1 MSQTLLLSLKYKN
14 SNFHICYSTSWNNFL
29 FQELFN
35 ELVLNENISL
45 NEIGKKIIFHID
57 FDYFYAQC
65 EEIRKPELRN
75 IPSVVC
81 VYSGRE
87 EDSGVVS
94 TCNYEARK
102 YGVKAAMPIRLAK
115 SKLKD
120 IEAIFLPTDMPY
132 YHEISRNAMRII
144 ENYGELFEQVSVDE
158 CYVDFTKITNSDFDD
173 AKIFA
178 NSLQKNIKDQINM
191 TCSIGVGPNKLI
203 SKIASGI
210 NKPNGI
216 TVVSRQDAK
225 NFISNCKIEDIP
237 GVGPKTAKKLES
249 LGIDSISDISNK
261 SIFELR
267 DALGYK
273 TATFLVN
280 ASNAIDYSQIKAR
293 GTSKQIG
300 KIVTLKKDIA
310 DFQQINLAAAS
321 LCTSV
326 YENLRN
332 KGQAFR
338 ILTIIL
344 ILENLQHV
352 SFSKSLKLYSAS
364 FDELHK
370 NSLFIIK
377 EMINNNS
384 ISLDNIRRMGVV
396 VSDLKDIS
404 GQDSLVNYFEN

>member
-1 MSQTLLLSLKYKN
+1 MN
-14 SNFHICYSTSWNNFL
+14 DN
-29 FQELFN
+29 
-35 ELVLNENISL
+35 SL

-65 EEIRKPELRN
+65 EEVRKPELRD

-87 EDSGVVS
+87 DDSGVVS

-102 YGVKAAMPIRLAK
+102 YGVKAAMPIRAAK
-115 SKLKD
+115 SKLED
-120 IEAIFLPTDMPY
+120 VGAVFLPTDIPY
-132 YHEISRNAMRII
+132 YQEISRNAMKII
-144 ENYGELFEQVSVDE
+144 QNYGDLFEQVSVDE

-178 NSLQKNIKDQINM
+178 TSLQKNIKEQINL

-203 SKIASGI
+203 SKIASGV

-216 TVVSRQDAK
+216 TVVSQDDAK

-237 GVGPKTAKKLES
+237 GVGPKTALKLNS
-249 LGIDSISDISNK
+249 LGIKSISDISKKN
-261 SIFELR
+261 IFELR

-273 TATFLVN
+273 TATFLAN
-280 ASNAIDYSQIKAR
+280 ASNAIDYSQIKIR

-300 KIVTLKKDIA
+300 KIVTLKKDKPEFEQIKMIA
-310 DFQQINLAAAS
+310 ATLCAS
-321 LCTSV
+321 V
-326 YENLRN
+326 FENLKN
-332 KGQAFR
+332 KRQACR
-338 ILTIIL
+338 VLTVIL

-352 SFSKSLKLYSAS
+352 SISKSLKLYSAS
-364 FDELHK
+364 LEELNK
-370 NSLFIIK
+370 NSLLIIN
-377 EMINNNS
+377 EMITNNS

-404 GQDSLVNYFEN
+404 GQDSLLNYFEN

>member
-1 MSQTLLLSLKYKN
+1 MS
-14 SNFHICYSTSWNNFL
+14 
-29 FQELFN
+29 
-35 ELVLNENISL
+35 ENISL
-45 NEIGKKIIFHID
+45 SEIEKRIIFHID

-120 IEAIFLPTDMPY
+120 VHSKFLPTDMPY
-132 YHEISRNAMRII
+132 YHEISTKAMRII
-144 ENYGELFEQVSVDE
+144 QNYGELFEQVSVDE
-158 CYVDFTKITNSDFDD
+158 CYMDFTKITNSDFDD

-178 NSLQKNIKDQINM
+178 VSLQKNIKDQIKL

-203 SKIASGI
+203 AKIASGI

-216 TVVSRQDAK
+216 TVVRLEDAK
-225 NFISNCKIEDIP
+225 QFISNCKIDDIP
-237 GVGPKTAKKLES
+237 GVGPKTSKKLES
-249 LGIDSISDISNK
+249 LGIKSVSDISK
-261 SIFELR
+261 KGIFELR

-273 TATFLVN
+273 IATFLVN
-280 ASNAIDYSQIKAR
+280 ASNAIDYSQIKVR

-300 KIVTLKKDIA
+300 KIVTLKKDTTSLE
-310 DFQQINLAAAS
+310 QIKLTVEN

-326 YENLRN
+326 FENLEN
-332 KGQAFR
+332 KRQAFR
-338 ILTIIL
+338 VLTIIL
-344 ILENLQHV
+344 VLENLQHV

-364 FDELHK
+364 LDELHK
-370 NSLFIIK
+370 NSLSIIN
-377 EMINNNS
+377 EMIGNNS
-384 ISLDNIRRMGVV
+384 ISLDNIRRIGIV

-404 GQDSLVNYFEN
+404 GQDSLLNYFEN

>member
-1 MSQTLLLSLKYKN
+1 M
-14 SNFHICYSTSWNNFL
+14 
-29 FQELFN
+29 
-35 ELVLNENISL
+35 NENISL

-115 SKLKD
+115 SKLKVV
-120 IEAIFLPTDMPY
+120 EAIFLPTDMPY
-132 YHEISRNAMRII
+132 YHDISRNAMRII

-178 NSLQKNIKDQINM
+178 NSLQKNIKDQINL

-203 SKIASGI
+203 SKIASGVK
-210 NKPNGI
+210 KPNGI
-216 TVVSRQDAK
+216 TVVSREDAK

-237 GVGPKTAKKLES
+237 GVCPKTAKKLES
-249 LGIDSISDISNK
+249 LGIESISDISNK

-280 ASNAIDYSQIKAR
+280 ASNAIDYSQIKVR

-310 DFQQINLAAAS
+310 NFEQINLTAAS

>member
-1 MSQTLLLSLKYKN
+1 
-14 SNFHICYSTSWNNFL
+14 
-29 FQELFN
+29 
-35 ELVLNENISL
+35 LNENISL

-75 IPSVVC
+75 IPSVIC

-102 YGVKAAMPIRLAK
+102 YGVKAAMPIKLAK

-132 YHEISRNAMRII
+132 YHDISRNAMRII

-158 CYVDFTKITNSDFDD
+158 CYVDFTRITNSDFDD

-216 TVVSRQDAK
+216 TVVSREDAK

-280 ASNAIDYSQIKAR
+280 ASNAIDYSQIKVR

-300 KIVTLKKDIA
+300 KIVTLKKDIV
-310 DFQQINLAAAS
+310 DFEQINLTAAS

>member
-1 MSQTLLLSLKYKN
+1 M
-14 SNFHICYSTSWNNFL
+14 
-29 FQELFN
+29 
-35 ELVLNENISL
+35 NENISL
-45 NEIGKKIIFHID
+45 NEIEKRIIFHID

-120 IEAIFLPTDMPY
+120 IHSIFLPTDMPY
-132 YHEISRNAMRII
+132 YHEISLKAMRLIQ
-144 ENYGELFEQVSVDE
+144 NYGELFEQVSVDE

-178 NSLQKNIKDQINM
+178 VSLQKNIKAQIKL

-203 SKIASGI
+203 AKIASGI

-216 TVVSRQDAK
+216 TVVRQEDAK
-225 NFISNCKIEDIP
+225 QFISNCKIEDIP
-237 GVGPKTAKKLES
+237 GVGPKTSKKLEL
-249 LGIDSISDISNK
+249 LGIKSISDISNK

-267 DALGYK
+267 DSLGYK
-273 TATFLVN
+273 IATFLVN
-280 ASNAIDYSQIKAR
+280 ASNAIDYSQIKIR

-300 KIVTLKKDIA
+300 KIVTLKKDTTS
-310 DFQQINLAAAS
+310 FEQVKLTVEN

-326 YENLRN
+326 FENLEN
-332 KGQAFR
+332 KRQSFR
-338 ILTIIL
+338 VLSIIL
-344 ILENLQHV
+344 ILENLQHI

-364 FDELHK
+364 SDELRK
-370 NSLFIIK
+370 NSLSILN
-377 EMINNNS
+377 EMISNNS
-384 ISLDNIRRMGVV
+384 ISLDNIRRIGVV
-396 VSDLKDIS
+396 VSDLKDNS
-404 GQDSLVNYFEN
+404 GQDSLLNYFEN

>member
-1 MSQTLLLSLKYKN
+1 
-14 SNFHICYSTSWNNFL
+14 
-29 FQELFN
+29 
-35 ELVLNENISL
+35 LNENISL
-45 NEIGKKIIFHID
+45 NELEKRIIFHID

-115 SKLKD
+115 SKLK
-120 IEAIFLPTDMPY
+120 EVHSIFLPTDMPY
-132 YHEISRNAMRII
+132 YHEISTKAMSII
-144 ENYGELFEQVSVDE
+144 QNYGELFEQVSVDE
-158 CYVDFTKITNSDFDD
+158 CYVDFTKTTNSDFDD

-178 NSLQKNIKDQINM
+178 VSLQKNIKDQIKL

-203 SKIASGI
+203 AKIASGI

-216 TVVSRQDAK
+216 TVVRQEDAK
-225 NFISNCKIEDIP
+225 QFISKCKIEDIP
-237 GVGPKTAKKLES
+237 GVGPKTSKKLEL
-249 LGIDSISDISNK
+249 LGIKSISDISNK

-267 DALGYK
+267 DSLGYK
-273 TATFLVN
+273 IATFLVN
-280 ASNAIDYSQIKAR
+280 ASNAIDYSQIKIR

-300 KIVTLKKDIA
+300 KIVTLKKDTTS
-310 DFQQINLAAAS
+310 FEQVKLTVEN

-326 YENLRN
+326 FENLEN
-332 KGQAFR
+332 KRQSFR
-338 ILTIIL
+338 VLSIIL
-344 ILENLQHV
+344 ILQNLQHI

-370 NSLFIIK
+370 NSLSILN
-377 EMINNNS
+377 EMISNNS
-384 ISLDNIRRMGVV
+384 ISLENIRRIGVV
-396 VSDLKDIS
+396 VSDLKDNS
-404 GQDSLVNYFEN
+404 GQDSLLNYFEN

>member
-1 MSQTLLLSLKYKN
+1 MYQTLLQTLKYVN
-14 SNFHICYSTSWNNFL
+14 SHFHTCYSRSWNNFL

-75 IPSVVC
+75 IPSVIC

-102 YGVKAAMPIRLAK
+102 YGVKAAMPIKLAK

-132 YHEISRNAMRII
+132 YHDISRNAMRII

-158 CYVDFTKITNSDFDD
+158 CYVDFTRITNSDFDD

-216 TVVSRQDAK
+216 TVVSREDAK

-280 ASNAIDYSQIKAR
+280 ASNAIDYSQIKVR

-300 KIVTLKKDIA
+300 KIVTLKKDIV
-310 DFQQINLAAAS
+310 DFEQINLTAAS

>member
-1 MSQTLLLSLKYKN
+1 
-14 SNFHICYSTSWNNFL
+14 
-29 FQELFN
+29 
-35 ELVLNENISL
+35 LNENISL
-45 NEIGKKIIFHID
+45 NEIEKRIIFHID

-102 YGVKAAMPIRLAK
+102 YGVKAAMPIKLAK

-120 IEAIFLPTDMPY
+120 IHSIFLPTDMPY
-132 YHEISRNAMRII
+132 YHEISLKAMRLIQ
-144 ENYGELFEQVSVDE
+144 NYGELFEQVSVDE

-178 NSLQKNIKDQINM
+178 VSLQKNIKAQIKL
-191 TCSIGVGPNKLI
+191 TCSIGVGPNKLVA
-203 SKIASGI
+203 KIASGI

-216 TVVSRQDAK
+216 TVVRQEDAK
-225 NFISNCKIEDIP
+225 QFISNCKIEDIP
-237 GVGPKTAKKLES
+237 GVGPKTSKKLEL
-249 LGIDSISDISNK
+249 LGIKSISDISNK

-267 DALGYK
+267 DSLGYK
-273 TATFLVN
+273 IATFLVN
-280 ASNAIDYSQIKAR
+280 ASNAIDYSQIKIR

-300 KIVTLKKDIA
+300 KIVTLKKDTTS
-310 DFQQINLAAAS
+310 FEQVKLTVEN

-326 YENLRN
+326 FENLEN
-332 KGQAFR
+332 KRQSFR
-338 ILTIIL
+338 VLSIIL
-344 ILENLQHV
+344 ILENLQHI

-364 FDELHK
+364 SDELRK
-370 NSLFIIK
+370 NSLSILN
-377 EMINNNS
+377 EMISNNS
-384 ISLDNIRRMGVV
+384 ISLDNIRRIGVV
-396 VSDLKDIS
+396 VSDLKDNS
-404 GQDSLVNYFEN
+404 GQDSLLNYFEN

>member
-1 MSQTLLLSLKYKN
+1 
-14 SNFHICYSTSWNNFL
+14 
-29 FQELFN
+29 
-35 ELVLNENISL
+35 LNENISL
-45 NEIGKKIIFHID
+45 NEIEKRIIFHID

-102 YGVKAAMPIRLAK
+102 YGVKAAMPIKLAK

-120 IEAIFLPTDMPY
+120 IHSIFLPTDMPY
-132 YHEISRNAMRII
+132 YHEISLKAMRLIQ
-144 ENYGELFEQVSVDE
+144 NYGELFEQVSVDE

-178 NSLQKNIKDQINM
+178 VSLQKNIKAQIKL
-191 TCSIGVGPNKLI
+191 TCSIGVGPNKLVA
-203 SKIASGI
+203 KIASGI

-216 TVVSRQDAK
+216 TVVRQEDAK
-225 NFISNCKIEDIP
+225 QFISNCKIEDIP
-237 GVGPKTAKKLES
+237 GVGPKTSKKLEL
-249 LGIDSISDISNK
+249 LGIKSISDISNK

-267 DALGYK
+267 DSLGYK
-273 TATFLVN
+273 IATFLVN
-280 ASNAIDYSQIKAR
+280 ASNAIDYSQIKIR

-300 KIVTLKKDIA
+300 KIVTLKKDTTS
-310 DFQQINLAAAS
+310 FEQVKLTVEN

-326 YENLRN
+326 FENLEN
-332 KGQAFR
+332 KRQSFR
-338 ILTIIL
+338 VLSIIL
-344 ILENLQHV
+344 ILQNLQHI

-370 NSLFIIK
+370 NSLSILN
-377 EMINNNS
+377 EMISNNS
-384 ISLDNIRRMGVV
+384 ISLDNIRRIGVV
-396 VSDLKDIS
+396 VSDLKDNS
-404 GQDSLVNYFEN
+404 GQDSLLNYFEN

>member
-1 MSQTLLLSLKYKN
+1 MYQALLQPLKYVN
-14 SNFHICYSTSWNNFL
+14 SHFHTCYSTSWNNFL

-35 ELVLNENISL
+35 KLVLNENISL

-65 EEIRKPELRN
+65 EEIRKPDLRN

-132 YHEISRNAMRII
+132 YHDISRNAMRII

-216 TVVSRQDAK
+216 TVVSREDAK

-249 LGIDSISDISNK
+249 LGIGSISDISNK

-280 ASNAIDYSQIKAR
+280 ASNAIDYSQIKVR

-300 KIVTLKKDIA
+300 KIVTLKKDIV
-310 DFQQINLAAAS
+310 DFEQINLTAAS

>member
-1 MSQTLLLSLKYKN
+1 MS
-14 SNFHICYSTSWNNFL
+14 
-29 FQELFN
+29 
-35 ELVLNENISL
+35 ENISL
-45 NEIGKKIIFHID
+45 SEIEKRIIFHID

-102 YGVKAAMPIRLAK
+102 YGVKAAIPIKLAK

-120 IEAIFLPTDMPY
+120 VHSMFLPTDMPY
-132 YHEISRNAMRII
+132 YHEISTKAMRII
-144 ENYGELFEQVSVDE
+144 QNYGELFEQVSVDE
-158 CYVDFTKITNSDFDD
+158 CYMDFTKITNSDFDD

-178 NSLQKNIKDQINM
+178 VSLQKNIKDQIKL

-203 SKIASGI
+203 AKIASGI

-216 TVVSRQDAK
+216 TVVRLEDAK
-225 NFISNCKIEDIP
+225 QFISNCKIDDIP
-237 GVGPKTAKKLES
+237 GVGPKTSKKLES
-249 LGIDSISDISNK
+249 LGIKSVSDISK
-261 SIFELR
+261 KGIFELR

-273 TATFLVN
+273 IATFLVN
-280 ASNAIDYSQIKAR
+280 ASNAIDYSQIKVR

-300 KIVTLKKDIA
+300 KIVTLKKDTTSL
-310 DFQQINLAAAS
+310 DQIKLTVEN

-326 YENLRN
+326 FENLEN
-332 KGQAFR
+332 KRQAFR
-338 ILTIIL
+338 VLTIIL

-364 FDELHK
+364 LDELHK
-370 NSLFIIK
+370 NSLSIIN
-377 EMINNNS
+377 EMIGNNS
-384 ISLDNIRRMGVV
+384 ISLDNIRRIGIV

-404 GQDSLVNYFEN
+404 GQDSLLNYFEN

>member
-1 MSQTLLLSLKYKN
+1 
-14 SNFHICYSTSWNNFL
+14 
-29 FQELFN
+29 
-35 ELVLNENISL
+35 LNENISS

-120 IEAIFLPTDMPY
+120 VEAIFLPTDMPY
-132 YHEISRNAMRII
+132 YHDISRNAMRII
-144 ENYGELFEQVSVDE
+144 QNYGELFEQVSVDE

-178 NSLQKNIKDQINM
+178 SSLQKNIKDQIKL
-191 TCSIGVGPNKLI
+191 TCSIGVGPSKLI
-203 SKIASGI
+203 SKIASGFK
-210 NKPNGI
+210 KPNGI
-216 TVVSRQDAK
+216 TVVTPKDAK
-225 NFISNCKIEDIP
+225 NFISICKIEDIP
-237 GVGPKTAKKLES
+237 GVGPKTIRKLES
-249 LGIDSISDISNK
+249 LGIRSISDISKK

-267 DALGYK
+267 DTLGYK
-273 TATFLVN
+273 NATFLVN
-280 ASNAIDYSQIKAR
+280 ASNAIDYSQIKVR
-293 GTSKQIG
+293 GSSKQIG
-300 KIVTLKKDIA
+300 KIVTLKKNIA
-310 DFQQINLAAAS
+310 DFEQINLTAAN

-332 KGQAFR
+332 KRQAFR
-338 ILTIIL
+338 VLSIIL
-344 ILENLQHV
+344 ILENLQHI

-370 NSLFIIK
+370 NSLSIIN

-396 VSDLKDIS
+396 VSDLKDVS
-404 GQDSLVNYFEN
+404 GQDSLLNYFEN

>member
-1 MSQTLLLSLKYKN
+1 MS
-14 SNFHICYSTSWNNFL
+14 
-29 FQELFN
+29 
-35 ELVLNENISL
+35 ENISL
-45 NEIGKKIIFHID
+45 SEIEKRIIFHID

-120 IEAIFLPTDMPY
+120 IHSNFLPTDMPY
-132 YHEISRNAMRII
+132 YHEISTKAMRII
-144 ENYGELFEQVSVDE
+144 QNYGELFEQVSVDE
-158 CYVDFTKITNSDFDD
+158 CYMDFTKITNSDFDD

-178 NSLQKNIKDQINM
+178 VSLQKNIKDQIKL
-191 TCSIGVGPNKLI
+191 TCSIGAGPNKLI
-203 SKIASGI
+203 AKIASGI

-216 TVVSRQDAK
+216 TVVRLEDAK
-225 NFISNCKIEDIP
+225 QFISNCKIDDIP
-237 GVGPKTAKKLES
+237 GVGPKTSKKLET
-249 LGIDSISDISNK
+249 LGIKSVSDISK
-261 SIFELR
+261 KGIFELR

-273 TATFLVN
+273 IATFLVN
-280 ASNAIDYSQIKAR
+280 ASNAIDYSQIKVR

-300 KIVTLKKDIA
+300 KIVTLKKDTTSL
-310 DFQQINLAAAS
+310 DQIKL
-321 LCTSV
+321 TV
-326 YENLRN
+326 ENLCVSVFENLEN
-332 KGQAFR
+332 KRQAFR
-338 ILTIIL
+338 VLTIIL

-364 FDELHK
+364 LDELQK
-370 NSLFIIK
+370 NSLSIIN
-377 EMINNNS
+377 EMIGNNS
-384 ISLDNIRRMGVV
+384 ISLDNIRRIGIVI
-396 VSDLKDIS
+396 SDLKDIS
-404 GQDSLVNYFEN
+404 GQDSLLNYFEN

>member
-1 MSQTLLLSLKYKN
+1 M
-14 SNFHICYSTSWNNFL
+14 
-29 FQELFN
+29 
-35 ELVLNENISL
+35 NENISS

-115 SKLKD
+115 SKLKNV
-120 IEAIFLPTDMPY
+120 EAIFLPTDIPY
-132 YHEISRNAMRII
+132 YHDISRNAMRII
-144 ENYGELFEQVSVDE
+144 QNYGELFEQVSVDE

-178 NSLQKNIKDQINM
+178 SSLQKNIKDQINL
-191 TCSIGVGPNKLI
+191 TCSIGVGPSKLI
-203 SKIASGI
+203 SKIASGFK
-210 NKPNGI
+210 KPNGI
-216 TVVSRQDAK
+216 TVVTPKDAK
-225 NFISNCKIEDIP
+225 NFISICKIEDIP
-237 GVGPKTAKKLES
+237 GVGPKTIRKLES
-249 LGIDSISDISNK
+249 LGIRSISDISKK

-267 DALGYK
+267 DTLGYK
-273 TATFLVN
+273 NATFLVN
-280 ASNAIDYSQIKAR
+280 ASNAIDYSQIKVR
-293 GTSKQIG
+293 GSSKQIG
-300 KIVTLKKDIA
+300 KIVTLKKNIA
-310 DFQQINLAAAS
+310 DFEQINLTAAN

-332 KGQAFR
+332 KRQAFR
-338 ILTIIL
+338 VLSIIL
-344 ILENLQHV
+344 ILENLQHI

-370 NSLFIIK
+370 NSLSIIN

-396 VSDLKDIS
+396 VSDLKDVS
-404 GQDSLVNYFEN
+404 GQDSLLNYFEN

>member
-1 MSQTLLLSLKYKN
+1 MYQILLQPLKYVN
-14 SNFHICYSTSWNNFL
+14 SHFHTCYSTSWNNLL

-35 ELVLNENISL
+35 EFVLNENISL

-65 EEIRKPELRN
+65 EEIRKPDLRN

-132 YHEISRNAMRII
+132 YHDISRNAMRII

-216 TVVSRQDAK
+216 TVVSREDAK

-237 GVGPKTAKKLES
+237 GVGPKTAKKLQS

-280 ASNAIDYSQIKAR
+280 ASNAIDYSQIKVR

-300 KIVTLKKDIA
+300 KIVTLKKDIV
-310 DFQQINLAAAS
+310 DFEQINLTAAS

-338 ILTIIL
+338 IITIIL